1 MGGVRECSRNV
12 KVERERESGRERE
25 REREWVRGRE
35 GWRWVGK
42 GDGDSATRGRVQRN
56 EETKERADEWR
67 RNEEGRA
74 EKWKRSGAMIN
85 RSPEP
90 HARRS
95 GSSGTVR
102 E

>member
-1 MGGVRECSRNV
+1 MRECRHNV
-12 KVERERESGRERE
+12 KVETAAERERES
-25 REREWVRGRE
+25 V
-35 GWRWVGK
+35 RWVGK
-42 GDGDSATRGRVQRN
+42 GDGGSATRGRVQRN

-102 E
+102 EE